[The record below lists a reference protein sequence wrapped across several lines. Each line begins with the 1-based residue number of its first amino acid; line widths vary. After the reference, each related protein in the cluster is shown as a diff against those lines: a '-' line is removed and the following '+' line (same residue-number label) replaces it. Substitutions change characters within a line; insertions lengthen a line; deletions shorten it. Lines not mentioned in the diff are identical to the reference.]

1 MKVKSLMTRPVCS
14 IGRWE
19 TIEEAARLMDEAG
32 VDALTILD
40 NGKLVGIV
48 TGRDISVRAIGRGV
62 SPHEPVSKIMS
73 RDVQTCDGEMEAEDA
88 LDIMAEQ
95 QIRRMPVCNTYGR
108 LIGMI
113 SFGIL
118 ALPESKQ
125 DETAGPR
132 SNHYGPSATVG

>member
-1 MKVKSLMTRPVCS
+1 MKVKSLMIRTVCS

-19 TIEEAARLMDEAG
+19 AIEEAARLMDEAG

-40 NGKLVGIV
+40 NGQLVGIV
-48 TGRDISVRAIGRGV
+48 TGRDISVRAIGRGI

-88 LDIMAEQ
+88 FDVMTEQ
-95 QIRRMPVCNTYGR
+95 HLQRMPVCNAYGR

-113 SFGIL
+113 SRGIL
-118 ALPESKQ
+118 ASPELQRK
-125 DETAGPR
+125 EAAR
-132 SNHYGPSATVG
+132 

>member
-19 TIEEAARLMDEAG
+19 TIEEAARLMDETG
-32 VDALTILD
+32 LDALTILD

-62 SPHEPVSKIMS
+62 SPHESVSKIMS
-73 RDVQTCDGEMEAEDA
+73 RDVRTCDGEMEAEDA

-95 QIRRMPVCNTYGR
+95 QIRRMPVCNSYGR
-108 LIGMI
+108 LIGI
-113 SFGIL
+113 VGRGVL
-118 ALPESKQ
+118 ARPESRQ
-125 DETAGPR
+125 REVPR
-132 SNHYGPSATVG
+132 GDQYRPSARAG

>member
-19 TIEEAARLMDEAG
+19 AIEEAARLMDETG

-62 SPHEPVSKIMS
+62 SPHEPVSTIMT

-113 SFGIL
+113 SRGVL
-118 ALPESKQ
+118 GLPESKQ
-125 DETAGPR
+125 EQAAGPR
-132 SNHYGPSATVG
+132 GAHCRRSATVG